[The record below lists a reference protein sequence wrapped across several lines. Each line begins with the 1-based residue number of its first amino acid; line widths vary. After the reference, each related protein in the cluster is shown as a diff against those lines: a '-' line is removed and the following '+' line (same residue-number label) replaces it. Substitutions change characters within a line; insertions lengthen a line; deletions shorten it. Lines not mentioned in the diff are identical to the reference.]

1 MESSTGRHYPA
12 LDHLRALAA
21 FMVFAWHF
29 MHGAN
34 GYPLP
39 FSENPAFAP
48 LALFDEG
55 HVGVALFMTLSGYL
69 FAKLTYGKRLSYTKF
84 LFNRI
89 LRLLPL
95 LSIVIFTPLLWH
107 HANNTITPQELF
119 QKLNNLFFGF
129 IYPLWP
135 NGAWSIAVELQF
147 YFIFPFL
154 LLLQRRSVWW
164 LVMTLLGA
172 IALRT
177 LYHHHNGQ
185 VQQLAYLTLIGR
197 IDQFILGIIFYQWQ
211 SFIIKR
217 KFLVLL
223 TAAILIWFYSWFNA
237 VGGFYNYPAY
247 PSSSAIWI
255 FIPTIEGLCFA
266 ILIAWYDGRKAQA
279 APSKISRAIAHTG
292 KLSYSI
298 YLLHFFVVFW
308 IADNIHRHLFSINNP
323 YIALAAALC
332 CYLALLPLFH
342 LSYTIFERPFL
353 KFRKPYLIE
362 TSISTESNSQSQL
375 TQHNRV
381 I

>member
-29 MHGAN
+29 MHGVN

-39 FSENPAFAP
+39 FSTDPAFAP

-69 FAKLTYGKRLSYTKF
+69 FAKLTYGKQLIYSKF

-95 LSIVIFTPLLWH
+95 LSIVIFTPLLWQYI
-107 HANNTITPQELF
+107 NETITPQ
-119 QKLNNLFFGF
+119 NLYQQLRNLIFGF

-147 YFIFPFL
+147 YLIFPVLAL
-154 LLLQRRSVWW
+154 LLRRSAWW
-164 LVMTLLGA
+164 LVVTLIGA

-177 LYHHHNGQ
+177 LYHHQNGQ
-185 VQQLAYLTLIGR
+185 VQQLSYLTLFGR
-197 IDQFILGIIFYQWQ
+197 IDQFLLGIIAYQWR
-211 SFIIKR
+211 SFIRTHRPLII
-217 KFLVLL
+217 L
-223 TAAILIWFYSWFNA
+223 TAFTFIWFYSWFDA
-237 VGGFYNYPAY
+237 VGGFYNYPTY

-255 FIPTIEGLCFA
+255 LIPTIEGLSFA
-266 ILIAWYDGRKAQA
+266 TLITWYDGQKTRSGPAILSQ
-279 APSKISRAIAHTG
+279 AIAHAG
-292 KLSYSI
+292 KLSYSM

-308 IADNIHRHLFSINNP
+308 AADNVHRHLLPLDNI
-323 YIALAAALC
+323 YVALTAALC
-332 CYLALLPLFH
+332 CYIMLLPLFH
-342 LSYTIFERPFL
+342 LSYTLIEKPFL
-353 KFRKPYLIE
+353 KFRKPYLVE
-362 TSISTESNSQSQL
+362 ASTSLKSRHLSQL
-375 TQHNRV
+375 K
-381 I
+381 